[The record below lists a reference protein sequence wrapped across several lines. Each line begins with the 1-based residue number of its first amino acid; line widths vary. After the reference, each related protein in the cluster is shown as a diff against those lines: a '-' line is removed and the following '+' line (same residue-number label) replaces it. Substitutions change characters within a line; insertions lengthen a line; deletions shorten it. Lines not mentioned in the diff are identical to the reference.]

1 MVKGGGVGGSALCI
15 VGLKPPPPSV
25 IIIPSRSSLVEV
37 LSVLEARV
45 CVTSRVLLQVRTQ
58 QSANTQLGCHVSA
71 CSS

>member
-15 VGLKPPPPSV
+15 VGLKPLPPSV

-45 CVTSRVLLQVRTQ
+45 CVIFFTADKSYVVA
-58 QSANTQLGCHVSA
+58 S
-71 CSS
+71 